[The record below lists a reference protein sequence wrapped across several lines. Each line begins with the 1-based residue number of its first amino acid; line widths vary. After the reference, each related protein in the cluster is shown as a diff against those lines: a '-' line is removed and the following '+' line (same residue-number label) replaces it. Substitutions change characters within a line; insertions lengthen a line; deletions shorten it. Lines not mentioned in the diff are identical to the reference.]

1 MSQAV
6 QAAASAIGGVRG
18 VSKNR
23 AMTGT
28 TQHIGAAGELL
39 VQYRLLKYGID
50 SARLTTD
57 SGVDLVVYSPA
68 DARAH
73 TVQVKTQRAPR
84 PSGGHGP
91 LSTGWFFPHDLAAEF
106 LAVVLL
112 SSDRVWLFTRNEAR
126 ELAQEHSARGI
137 RQIHWLTEPATRRD
151 GSARRSAADM
161 EPYSLDSRVSEVFG
175 YEPSD
180 G

>member
-1 MSQAV
+1 
-6 QAAASAIGGVRG
+6 
-18 VSKNR
+18 
-23 AMTGT
+23 MTGT

-57 SGVDLVVYSPA
+57 SGVDLVVYSPV

-73 TVQVKTQRAPR
+73 TVQVKTQRTPR

-91 LSTGWFFPHDLAAEF
+91 LSTGWFFPHDLGAEF
-106 LAVVLL
+106 LAVALL
-112 SSDRVWLFTRNEAR
+112 SSDRVWLFTRDEAR

-137 RQIHWLTEPATRRD
+137 RQIHWLAEPATRRD

-161 EPYSLDSRVSEVFG
+161 EQYLLESRVNEFFG
-175 YEPSD
+175 QSHPD
-180 G
+180 A